1 MSLRSRVERLERIQ
15 QQRTSSVLD
24 GIAQRLERL
33 RALADR
39 GNPDAQRRLDRALHI
54 LDRARE
60 RMERAERMTRTEQG
74 DDT

>member
-15 QQRTSSVLD
+15 QQRTSALD
-24 GIAQRLERL
+24 DIAQRLERL

-60 RMERAERMTRTEQG
+60 RMERAERMTRTEQV